1 MIMLGGKKCSAASL
15 PSSRNHGTNKHCC
28 PYGNANAGRC
38 FRISRFCR
46 HATLGAALLD
56 FAGKWNYYSEKD
68 LSTNLVTIDS
78 TFFFTHDLIRKYS
91 LPLAW

>member
-1 MIMLGGKKCSAASL
+1 MPGVGSE
-15 PSSRNHGTNKHCC
+15 
-28 PYGNANAGRC
+28 YQV
-38 FRISRFCR
+38 FV
-46 HATLGAALLD
+46 ATPLGAALLD
-56 FAGKWNYYSEKD
+56 FTGKWNYCSEKD